1 MPDLSVE
8 LFGIR
13 FKNPVWVASG
23 TFGYGI
29 EATRIYDVSKLGA
42 VVTKG
47 ISLRPRPGNETPRIV
62 ETPCGMLNSIGLQ
75 NPGVESFLKEL
86 YPQIEKI
93 DTHFIANVFGESEEE
108 YVEVCLALE
117 SAHKIVAYELNV
129 SCPNVKKGG
138 IVFGHDPKV
147 LGSLVERIKAKIRK
161 PLLVKLSPNVSD
173 ITEFAKVCVD
183 SGADGLVLINT
194 LLGMRINIRKARPEL
209 STKTGGLSGPA
220 ILPVAVRMI
229 WQTFERF
236 GFRIPIV
243 GVGGITTHEDA
254 LEHIY
259 AGASAVQVGTA
270 NFYEPLAPLKVIEG
284 LREFM
289 EREGVESFSE
299 LVGKA
304 HRLDIKDDVNLS
316 QKTLQDSFRK
326 GGDTECRP

>member
-1 MPDLSVE
+1 MPDLSIT
-8 LFGIR
+8 LFGIK

-29 EATRIYDVSKLGA
+29 EAQEIYEVSKLGA

-75 NPGVESFLKEL
+75 NPGVEKFLKEL
-86 YPQIEKI
+86 YPKIEKI

-117 SAHKIVAYELNV
+117 GAPKVVAYELNV

-147 LGSLVERIKAKIRK
+147 LAGLVESIKKRIKK
-161 PLLVKLSPNVSD
+161 PLLVKLSPNVTD
-173 ITEFAKVCVD
+173 ITEFAKVCIE

-194 LLGMRINIRKARPEL
+194 LLGMRINVDKERPEL
-209 STKTGGLSGPA
+209 ATKTGGLSGPA
-220 ILPVAVRMI
+220 ILPIAVRMI
-229 WQTFERF
+229 WQVYERY
-236 GFRIPIV
+236 GSAVPII
-243 GVGGITTHEDA
+243 GVGGITTHRDA

-259 AGASAVQVGTA
+259 AGASAVQIGTA
-270 NFYEPLAPLKVIEG
+270 NFYEPLSPLKVIDG
-284 LREFM
+284 IKEFM
-289 EREGVESFSE
+289 EGKDIEAFPK

-304 HRLDIKDDVNLS
+304 HRLSIKSVP
-316 QKTLQDSFRK
+316 
-326 GGDTECRP
+326 EA